1 VNDFTTGGLIGAALA
16 LVIVGLVA
24 YLARRRERASQ
35 QRTIDALQ
43 AQVVDLRQ
51 ERTEDKEVNRQ
62 LRRDLAG
69 RRPTPAVEKGRS
81 AGPALSSSEPQP
93 ANPDAALIDRVAALE
108 VELADRRAEVEQ
120 YREQVES
127 FDARMADRDDKLRR
141 YREALADLRAA
152 LEAENHPALSGE

>member
-1 VNDFTTGGLIGAALA
+1 
-16 LVIVGLVA
+16 
-24 YLARRRERASQ
+24 
-35 QRTIDALQ
+35 
-43 AQVVDLRQ
+43 
-51 ERTEDKEVNRQ
+51 
-62 LRRDLAG
+62 
-69 RRPTPAVEKGRS
+69 
-81 AGPALSSSEPQP
+81 LSSSEPQP